1 MSAPNYVGDTDWK
14 RQAGGS
20 FGFTKDGLQFRE
32 IVYRGRLDSAAA
44 FIAQFPKGAS
54 SPLPSE
60 GHLNLVSAPV
70 VRDENGVSGSA
81 TLRFEGVSGVNNP
94 DEGDET
100 IQWFNETKEVVLQ
113 PSVDPK
119 STAKY
124 SYISPQAVINYKDTK
139 RRDILPENKRFR
151 HADIF
156 GTSFNNPEST
166 YFKITLPQYLV
177 EATDEDSKFDAP
189 QIIRENKNA
198 KLWNVRKISG
208 FQSITLDASGVY
220 SHIEQHF
227 LVLEPTKKQ

>member
-1 MSAPNYVGDTDWK
+1 MSTPNYVGDTDWK

-32 IVYRGRLDSAAA
+32 LVYRGRLDSANIYCTISKR
-44 FIAQFPKGAS
+44 FIKPMPG
-54 SPLPSE
+54 E

-70 VRDENGVSGSA
+70 VNDQNGVSGVA

-151 HADIF
+151 LADIF

-177 EATDEDSKFDAP
+177 EATDEDSKFDAA

-220 SHIEQHF
+220 SHRQHF
-227 LVLEPTKKQ
+227 LVLNRLNKIT

>member
-32 IVYRGRLDSAAA
+32 LVYRGRLDSAES
-44 FIAQFPKGAS
+44 FIAQFPKGSS
-54 SPLPSE
+54 SPLAGE

-100 IQWFNETKEVVLQ
+100 IQWFNEIKEVVLQ

-151 HADIF
+151 YADIF

-227 LVLEPTKKQ
+227 LVLEPTKQN

>member
-32 IVYRGRLDSAAA
+32 LVYRGRLDSAES
-44 FIAQFPKGAS
+44 FIAQFPKGSS
-54 SPLPSE
+54 SPLPGE

-70 VRDENGVSGSA
+70 VNDQNGVSGVA
-81 TLRFEGVSGVNNP
+81 
-94 DEGDET
+94 
-100 IQWFNETKEVVLQ
+100 TKEVVLQ

-177 EATDEDSKFDAP
+177 EATDEDSQQDAA
-189 QIIRENKNA
+189 QVILQNKDT

-227 LVLEPTKKQ
+227 LVLEPTKQN